1 LRILVVDDELDSRD
15 FVAFV
20 LEEAGAEVISLSS
33 AAEALE
39 SIEQTAPD
47 LLVSDIGMPQMDGY
61 MLINRIRTQL
71 APEYGQ
77 LLAIALTA
85 YAGEA
90 NERQVLQAGFQKHL
104 AKPIDP
110 TQLVATVARSI
121 VAQRLEN
128 KA

>member
-1 LRILVVDDELDSRD
+1 VVDDELDSRD

-33 AAEALE
+33 AAEALQ

-71 APEYGQ
+71 APEYRQ

-90 NERQVLQAGFQKHL
+90 NERQVLQAGFDKHL

-121 VAQRLEN
+121 ALNER
-128 KA
+128 ARRFAR

>member
-1 LRILVVDDELDSRD
+1 LVLDDELDSRD

-61 MLINRIRTQL
+61 MLIKRIRTQL
-71 APEYGQ
+71 APEYRQ

-110 TQLVATVARSI
+110 TQLVATVRRLSVESDRAR
-121 VAQRLEN
+121 RFGR
-128 KA
+128 

>member
-1 LRILVVDDELDSRD
+1 
-15 FVAFV
+15 
-20 LEEAGAEVISLSS
+20 
-33 AAEALE
+33 
-39 SIEQTAPD
+39 
-47 LLVSDIGMPQMDGY
+47 MDGY

-71 APEYGQ
+71 APEYRQ

-110 TQLVATVARSI
+110 KQLDTTVARSI

-128 KA
+128 KAWVLGKTLHCSWFGSLQHPRFG

>member
-1 LRILVVDDELDSRD
+1 
-15 FVAFV
+15 
-20 LEEAGAEVISLSS
+20 
-33 AAEALE
+33 
-39 SIEQTAPD
+39 
-47 LLVSDIGMPQMDGY
+47 MPQMDGY

-71 APEYGQ
+71 APEYRQ

-110 TQLVATVARSI
+110 TQLVATVARLI
-121 VAQRLEN
+121 VAKRLEN